1 MKLMAADAF
10 LLPPFYDYAATFLWG
25 VSGALVGARRGYDVV
40 GIAILALVSATGG
53 GLLRDGLFLH
63 DGPPILVRTPVY
75 LELVAAATVLVLL
88 FGKRVSQIKGFA
100 QLVSLV
106 DGLGL
111 GAYAVV
117 GMNRATTLDFSLP
130 GVILVG
136 MVNAVGGAVLRSV
149 LAAREP
155 HLFKPGTF
163 EGVAALIGCV
173 LFVSLTRIGGVVQTT
188 AAWIT
193 IAAVF
198 VIRIASVT
206 FGVETKALRDF
217 EDDWKERPDKA
228 G

>member
-1 MKLMAADAF
+1 MAADVF
-10 LLPPFYDYAATFLWG
+10 LLPPFFDYGATFLWG

-63 DGPPILVRTPVY
+63 DGPPVLVRTPAY
-75 LELVAAATVLVLL
+75 LELIVAATLVVLL
-88 FGKRVSQIKGFA
+88 FGKRVPRIKGFGR
-100 QLVSLV
+100 LISLV

-117 GMNRATTLDFSLP
+117 GMNRATTLGFSLP

-173 LFVSLTRIGGVVQTT
+173 LFVSLTRTSWVTQTT

-198 VIRIASVT
+198 IIRIASVA

-217 EDDWKERPDKA
+217 EDEWKERTDKA

>member
-1 MKLMAADAF
+1 MAADVF
-10 LLPPFYDYAATFLWG
+10 LLPPFFDYGATFLWG
-25 VSGALVGARRGYDVV
+25 VSGALVGARRGYDVM
-40 GIAILALVSATGG
+40 GISILALVSSTGG

-63 DGPPILVRTPVY
+63 DGPPVLVRTPVY
-75 LELVAAATVLVLL
+75 LELVVAATVIVVL
-88 FGKRVSQIKGFA
+88 FGKRVSQIKGFSR
-100 QLVSLV
+100 LVSLV

-117 GMNRATTLDFSLP
+117 GMNRATTLGFSIP

-163 EGVAALIGCV
+163 EGVAALAGCV
-173 LFVSLTRIGGVVQTT
+173 IFVSLTRTGLVDQT
-188 AAWIT
+188 AGAWIT

-198 VIRIASVT
+198 VIRIASLA
-206 FGVETKALRDF
+206 FGVETKPLRDF
-217 EDDWKERPDKA
+217 EEDWKGRTNDA